1 MSQPGPK
8 NFISILNMSNLL
20 NKKAPNFSLQNTT
33 GKKIDLSSYKG
44 EKNVVLLFF
53 PLAFTNTCTK
63 ELCHTRDNLKMY
75 NSLDAEVLGISID
88 TFFTLREFKA
98 SQNINFQL
106 LSDFN
111 KEASN
116 AYDVLYEDFYGMKGV
131 SKRSVFIINKDG
143 VIVHTEILENADE
156 LPNFNRVE
164 EILMNIN

>member
-1 MSQPGPK
+1 
-8 NFISILNMSNLL
+8 MSNLL
-20 NKKAPNFSLQNTT
+20 NKKAPDFSLQNTT

-53 PLAFTNTCTK
+53 PLAFTSTCTK

-88 TFFTLREFKA
+88 TFFTLKEFKS

-131 SKRSVFIINKDG
+131 SKRSVFVINKDG
-143 VIVHTEILENADE
+143 VVVYTEILDNADE
-156 LPNFNRVE
+156 LPNFKRLE
-164 EILMNIN
+164 EILIDIN

>member
-1 MSQPGPK
+1 
-8 NFISILNMSNLL
+8 MSNLL
-20 NKKAPNFSLQNTT
+20 NKKAPDFSLQNTT

-53 PLAFTNTCTK
+53 PLAFTSTCTK
-63 ELCHTRDNLKMY
+63 ELCHTRDNIKMY

-88 TFFTLREFKA
+88 TFFTLKEFKS

-131 SKRSVFIINKDG
+131 SKRSVFVINKDG
-143 VIVHTEILENADE
+143 VVVYTEILDNADE
-156 LPNFNRVE
+156 LPNFKRLE
-164 EILMNIN
+164 EILIDIN